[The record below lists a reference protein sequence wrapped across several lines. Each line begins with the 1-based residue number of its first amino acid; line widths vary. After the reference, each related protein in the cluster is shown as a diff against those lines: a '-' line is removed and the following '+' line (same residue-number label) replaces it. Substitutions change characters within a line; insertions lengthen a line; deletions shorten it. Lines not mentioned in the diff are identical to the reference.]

1 MKRTSRRFRSSLGAA
16 IILVVSA
23 LQVPGTGQSQN
34 GNGERAAFQPTR
46 TAWGDPDLQ
55 GYWLPGGGGMMEA
68 PAGQPFKSTVD
79 PGTNSAFADFF
90 PPNRTA
96 RRPPGRRR
104 HDVR

>member
-1 MKRTSRRFRSSLGAA
+1 MFSWSLGAA
-16 IILVVSA
+16 IVLVVSA

-34 GNGERAAFQPTR
+34 GNGERATFQSTR

-96 RRPPGRRR
+96 RRRPGRRR
-104 HDVR
+104 RDVR